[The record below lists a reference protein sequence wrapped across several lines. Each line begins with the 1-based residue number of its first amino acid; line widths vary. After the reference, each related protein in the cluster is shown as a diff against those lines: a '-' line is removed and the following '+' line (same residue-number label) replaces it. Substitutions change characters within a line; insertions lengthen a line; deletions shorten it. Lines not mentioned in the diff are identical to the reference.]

1 MRDSWPDLLDL
12 ELRKAYVVAALTSK
26 GTERLTHCLRV
37 TVSSC
42 EGEKSQLDDVTIPTE
57 ALRQGFWLT
66 QRLSQD
72 GLLYADPLPFDAGVN
87 A

>member
-1 MRDSWPDLLDL
+1 
-12 ELRKAYVVAALTSK
+12 
-26 GTERLTHCLRV
+26 
-37 TVSSC
+37 VSSC